1 MRDVD
6 RARGPQSQNWQ
17 YPSQQMFYNAMERK
31 GHNPSEELMPV
42 VVGMHNAVNERSWG
56 QLLEWERTLHPE
68 TAESVRLKRFHGDAT
83 NISPKVAH
91 AVAPFR
97 VSAPTAFHPTGAAPV
112 SHGRSAAFRPVCTAR
127 RAGTLPRCC

>member
-1 MRDVD
+1 
-6 RARGPQSQNWQ
+6 
-17 YPSQQMFYNAMERK
+17 MFYNAMERK
-31 GHNPSEELMPV
+31 GHDPSEELMPV

-91 AVAPFR
+91 AVAPSPGALSDGMLPPPQARLRSFM
-97 VSAPTAFHPTGAAPV
+97 GAA
-112 SHGRSAAFRPVCTAR
+112 
-127 RAGTLPRCC
+127 LPFDR